1 MRHAWK
7 AITGGQRQEVGSQWL
22 VERLAKLMERA
33 TGSGADRVSKNKGV
47 TEVHPTTGVGG
58 ERAWY

>member
-47 TEVHPTTGVGG
+47 TEVRPATGVGG